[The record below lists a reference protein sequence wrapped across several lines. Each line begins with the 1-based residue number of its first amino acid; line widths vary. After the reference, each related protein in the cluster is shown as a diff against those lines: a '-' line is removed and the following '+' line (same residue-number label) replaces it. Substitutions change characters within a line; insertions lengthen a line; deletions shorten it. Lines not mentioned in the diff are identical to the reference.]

1 MAKFEEGLRYSESHE
16 YIRVDEVTAGEEFG
30 AVESVKAASDLIS
43 PVSGTVVEVNEALE
57 DQPELLNEDAFAN
70 WIIKVQ
76 LSDPS
81 ELDALMDVEAYKEH
95 CKE

>member
-1 MAKFEEGLRYSESHE
+1 M
-16 YIRVDEVTAGEEFG
+16 
-30 AVESVKAASDLIS
+30 
-43 PVSGTVVEVNEALE
+43 
-57 DQPELLNEDAFAN
+57 LNKCQFMMWVILPHIMKRSN

-81 ELDALMDVEAYKEH
+81 ELDALMDAEAYKEQ